1 VPVKLWQLQAAML
14 AGAAVFVSAAAA
26 FAERFG

>member
-1 VPVKLWQLQAAML
+1 VKLWQLQVAL
-14 AGAAVFVSAAAA
+14 AVGAVAFITAAAA